1 MKTKLIEIALNVYGF
16 CIMVALVAFL
26 FGVGIEAK

>member
-1 MKTKLIEIALNVYGF
+1 MKTKLFEIAINIYGF
-16 CIMVALVAFL
+16 CVVIALVAFL